1 MPNSDRRSRPIPSH
15 SDPTTNAS
23 LPPKRRRP
31 SPQPLRYG
39 AEKISSALQRFC
51 ADRVDIVYL
60 PPGTPWNNGHIE
72 SFNRRLRS
80 ESSTATTG
88 RAARGPGSHRRLRG

>member
-1 MPNSDRRSRPIPSH
+1 M
-15 SDPTTNAS
+15 
-23 LPPKRRRP
+23 
-31 SPQPLRYG
+31 
-39 AEKISSALQRFC
+39 ISSALQRFC

-72 SFNRRLRS
+72 SFNRRLHS

-88 RAARGPGSHRRLRG
+88 RACSGPGFSSATSRTNTIGGIAIRRWAT